1 MKSNGFKWVFT
12 CAVFVLAAV
21 STAAAQTKVTDQHI
35 ADLIREAAL
44 RSGVQQTT
52 APPSAPLVSGQSG
65 DRPTVRLSLDDSIK
79 LALDRNL
86 DLSVQ
91 RLNPQTFD
99 FSLASLRAIYKP
111 TLASTISQQSQT
123 TPSTQTISGGVVG
136 TASPRTPRRITAA
149 SHRASRG
156 GGVYRDAQ

>member
-1 MKSNGFKWVFT
+1 MKSNGFKWVIA
-12 CAVFVLAAV
+12 CAAFVLAAV
-21 STAAAQTKVTDQHI
+21 STATAQTKVTDQHI

-52 APPSAPLVSGQSG
+52 ATTPPSAPLVSGQSG

-86 DLSVQ
+86 DISVQ

-99 FSLASLRAIYKP
+99 FSLSSLRAIYKP
-111 TLASTISQQSQT
+111 TLTSTISQQSQT
-123 TPSTQTISGGVVG
+123 TPSTQTIS
-136 TASPRTPRRITAA
+136 
-149 SHRASRG
+149 
-156 GGVYRDAQ
+156 